1 MAIAD
6 DLRAFISKGETKKAL
21 EQLAAFAKAKDNNLY
36 NMVLLLQG
44 RFTRNESNQL
54 LGVVAEA
61 ETALEL
67 NRINLAVIEL
77 IPRADAI
84 DKMSATTATPVAPV
98 APRTGIDPNI
108 PISIFVS
115 FSHDDE
121 DLLLELNKQLAPL
134 KRNPALKVWADFDI
148 IASQEWDS
156 EIKNSLM
163 SADIVLL
170 LVSPG
175 FLSSDYIYS
184 NELNVA
190 MARHENGEA
199 AVVPVILRPCD
210 WKNETFARLQGL
222 PKGVKPVVSW
232 ASRDEAFLDIV
243 TGLKKVIMYR
253 QQKKLV

>member
-6 DLRAFISKGETKKAL
+6 DIRVLVSKGETQKAL

-36 NMVLLLQG
+36 NMVLMLQG

-54 LGVVAEA
+54 LGVASEA
-61 ETALEL
+61 EISLEL
-67 NRINLAVIEL
+67 NRISHALIEL

-84 DKMSATTATPVAPV
+84 DKMSGAVATPIAPV
-98 APRTGIDPNI
+98 PPRTGIDPGI

-115 FSHDDE
+115 YSHDDE
-121 DLLLELNKQLAPL
+121 DLLTELNKQLAPL
-134 KRNPALKVWADFDI
+134 RRNPALKVWTDNDI
-148 IASQEWDS
+148 IGSQDWDT
-156 EIKNSLM
+156 EIKNNLVT
-163 SADIVLL
+163 ADIVLL

-175 FLSSDYIYS
+175 FLSSEYIYS
-184 NELNVA
+184 NELSVA
-190 MARHENGEA
+190 MTRHDNSEA
-199 AVVPVILRPCD
+199 SVVPIILRPCD

-232 ASRDEAFLDIV
+232 PSRDEAFLDVV

-253 QQKKLV
+253 QQKKV